1 MESGL
6 ESIPNFERRL
16 PSQETLEYVCGMIL
30 DLDPNIR
37 FVGIINNKG
46 KLLTGQTKKGIL
58 VFTAPKDQEMLLMET
73 ALGMRMRKEHDS
85 HLGPVKF
92 TISYGDKIMMN
103 FPLGDEIL
111 CISAEQKI
119 NFMAVS
125 FLILQFL
132 EANLDAII
140 GIGCGK

>member
-6 ESIPNFERRL
+6 ESIPNFGRRL
-16 PSQETLEYVCGMIL
+16 PSHETLEYICGMIL

-58 VFTAPKDQEMLLMET
+58 VFATPKDQEMLLMET

-85 HLGPVKF
+85 HLGSVKF
-92 TISYGDKIMMN
+92 TISYSDKIMLT
-103 FPLGDEIL
+103 FPLGDELL
-111 CISAEQKI
+111 CISAEKKI
-119 NFMAVS
+119 NFMTVS
-125 FLILQFL
+125 FLILKFL
-132 EANLDAII
+132 EANLDAIMEKD
-140 GIGCGK
+140 GGK

>member
-1 MESGL
+1 MKSGL

-16 PSQETLEYVCGMIL
+16 PSNETLEYICSMIL

-46 KLLTGQTKKGIL
+46 KLLTGQTKKGIP
-58 VFTAPKDQEMLLMET
+58 VFTAPRDQEMLLMET

-85 HLGPVKF
+85 HLGSVKF
-92 TISYGDKIMMN
+92 TISYSDKIMMT

-119 NFMAVS
+119 NFMVVS
-125 FLILQFL
+125 FLILKFL

-140 GIGCGK
+140 EKSGSK